1 MIGIYKI
8 TNDITGKV
16 YIGQS
21 VNIFRRWKQHQEH
34 CLHYELS
41 KEDWHIDL
49 YNNPQNY
56 SFKVIEVCQKEEL
69 DTKEIYWIDYY
80 NSFNDG
86 LNKTSGGRHCE
97 QFNKVINKPYIMED
111 GTVIC
116 PQEYLDTPLTKEMK
130 KELCNIIDLRNKD
143 KRKTGWTTLKK
154 GLNESGYSVKD
165 IRKTVDGIKKSF
177 SIITK
182 VN

>member
-21 VNIFRRWKQHQEH
+21 VDIFRRWKQHQEH

-86 LNKTSGGRHCE
+86 LNKTSGGRHRE
-97 QFNKVINKPYIMED
+97 QFNKAINKSYIMED

-116 PQEYLDTPLTKEMK
+116 PDEYLDKPLTKEMK
-130 KELCNIIDLRNKD
+130 KELCSIVAIKD
-143 KRKTGWTTLKK
+143 SRRVVTGWTTLKRTLIENGYK
-154 GLNESGYSVKD
+154 IQDKIKTTNGKRESV
-165 IRKTVDGIKKSF
+165 
-177 SIITK
+177 SIIHL
-182 VN
+182 

>member
-21 VNIFRRWKQHQEH
+21 VDIFRRWKQHQEH

-56 SFKVIEVCQKEEL
+56 SFKVIEVCSKEEL
-69 DTKEIYWIDYY
+69 DTKEIYWINYY

-86 LNKTSGGRHCE
+86 LNKTSGGRNRE
-97 QFNKVINKPYIMED
+97 QFNKVINKSYIMED

-116 PQEYLDTPLTKEMK
+116 PDEYLDRPLSKEDK
-130 KELCNIIDLRNKD
+130 KELCDIIDLRNKD
-143 KRKTGWTTLKK
+143 KRKTGWTTLKR
-154 GLNESGYSVKD
+154 VK
-165 IRKTVDGIKKSF
+165 
-177 SIITK
+177 
-182 VN
+182 

>member
-21 VNIFRRWKQHQEH
+21 VDIFRRWKQHQEH

-56 SFKVIEVCQKEEL
+56 SFKVIEVCSKEEL
-69 DTKEIYWIDYY
+69 DTKEIYWINYY

-86 LNKTSGGRHCE
+86 LNKTSGGRNCE
-97 QFNKVINKPYIMED
+97 QFDKVINKPYIMED

-116 PQEYLDTPLTKEMK
+116 PQEYLDRPLSKEDK
-130 KELCNIIDLRNKD
+130 KSLCRLIRYSNTNRSIV
-143 KRKTGWTTLKK
+143 GWTT
-154 GLNESGYSVKD
+154 
-165 IRKTVDGIKKSF
+165 IKKKLIENGYKIEDKIKTANGKRESV
-177 SIITK
+177 SIISE
-182 VN
+182 

>member
-21 VNIFRRWKQHQEH
+21 VDISHRWKQHQEH

-49 YNNPQNY
+49 YSNPQNY
-56 SFKVIEVCQKEEL
+56 SFKVIEVCSKEEL
-69 DTKEIYWIDYY
+69 DTKEIYWINYY

-86 LNKTSGGRHCE
+86 LNKTSGGRNRE

-116 PQEYLDTPLTKEMK
+116 PQEYLDRPLLKEDK
-130 KELCNIIDLRNKD
+130 KSLCRLIRYSNTNRRIVGWTTIKKKLIENGYKIED
-143 KRKTGWTTLKK
+143 KRKTINGKK
-154 GLNESGYSVKD
+154 IS
-165 IRKTVDGIKKSF
+165 I
-177 SIITK
+177 SIISE
-182 VN
+182 

>member
-21 VNIFRRWKQHQEH
+21 VDIFRRWKQHQEH

-49 YNNPQNY
+49 YKNPQNY
-56 SFKVIEVCQKEEL
+56 SFKVIEVCPKEEL
-69 DTKEIYWIDYY
+69 DTKEIYWINYY

-86 LNKTSGGRHCE
+86 LNKTSGGKHCE
-97 QFNKVINKPYIMED
+97 QLRIKIIKPDILENSS
-111 GTVIC
+111 VIC
-116 PQEYLDTPLTKEMK
+116 PQEYLDRPLGKEEK
-130 KELCNIIDLRNKD
+130 NVLCELMNLRGKD
-143 KRKTGWTTLKK
+143 GKLLKWT
-154 GLNESGYSVKD
+154 SVK
-165 IRKTVDGIKKSF
+165 RNLEKRNF
-177 SIITK
+177 SIKQKRIGSK
-182 VN
+182 NYDIISA

>member
-1 MIGIYKI
+1 MVGIYKI

-21 VNIFRRWKQHQEH
+21 VDIFRRWKQHQEH
-34 CLHYELS
+34 CLHYKLS

-49 YNNPQNY
+49 YKNPQNY
-56 SFKVIEVCQKEEL
+56 SFKVVEVCSKEEL
-69 DTKEIYWIDYY
+69 DTKEIYWINYY

-86 LNKTSGGRHCE
+86 LNKTSGGWNCE

-116 PQEYLDTPLTKEMK
+116 PQEYLDRPLLKE
-130 KELCNIIDLRNKD
+130 D
-143 KRKTGWTTLKK
+143 K
-154 GLNESGYSVKD
+154 
-165 IRKTVDGIKKSF
+165 KKSLSF
-177 SIITK
+177 NSLQ
-182 VN
+182 